1 MRRIMTSLA
10 RHLPNMLS
18 FFRLVLAV
26 SLPFSPERYWVWIV
40 AGGGGSDFLDGWI
53 ARRWKVESW
62 QGGLLDAAA
71 DKIFI
76 LAALI
81 TFVAAG
87 MFSAWWIPAIVV
99 RDLTVMVIAAY
110 AAGIGAW
117 AAFRRM
123 DARWTGKAATGG
135 QFLFLLLA
143 ALGSAHI
150 HVVLGLSII
159 LSLVASVDYGKQF
172 IRALRD
178 RRRNGRR
185 QGE

>member
-1 MRRIMTSLA
+1 MNRVV

-18 FFRLVLAV
+18 VFRLVLALA
-26 SLPFSPERYWVWIV
+26 LPFSPERYWVWIV

-53 ARRWKVESW
+53 ARRWKLESW

-71 DKIFI
+71 DKIFM
-76 LAALI
+76 LTALL

-87 MFSAWWIPAIVV
+87 LFSVWWIPAIVI
-99 RDLTVMVIAAY
+99 RDLTVVLIAAS

-117 AAFRRM
+117 SSFRDM

-143 ALGSAHI
+143 ALHSG
-150 HVVLGLSII
+150 HVHCALGLSIV
-159 LSLVASVDYGKQF
+159 LSFVASVDYGRRF
-172 IRALRD
+172 IMALRD
-178 RRRNGRR
+178 RRRNRSR
-185 QGE
+185 Q